1 MEFLIYIFLVFLSYY
16 IYGFVIKLIGKYND
30 KNEKL
35 EGYTKDFILTKRA
48 LFLEKEILIDVSK
61 ITMIHIGTLSVVT
74 RGEYPG
80 ISKLSL
86 NIFMGNNMI
95 YIAKK
100 ENVFKFLKSIRA
112 YDDNL
117 YERLISKTVLVIPP
131 IRMTLERELDNFN
144 E

>member
-74 RGEYPG
+74 RGEYSG

-95 YIAKK
+95 YMVKK
-100 ENVFKFLKSIRA
+100 ENVFKFFKNIRA

-117 YERLISKTVLVIPP
+117 FERLISKTVLVIPP
-131 IRMTLERELDNFN
+131 IRMTLEHELDNFD